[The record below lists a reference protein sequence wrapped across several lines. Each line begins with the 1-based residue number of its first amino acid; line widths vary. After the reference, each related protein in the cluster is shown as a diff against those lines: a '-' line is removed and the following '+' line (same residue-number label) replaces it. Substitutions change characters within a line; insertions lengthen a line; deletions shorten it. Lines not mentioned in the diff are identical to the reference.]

1 MDDTFAK
8 PSNSGR
14 KPGYQRRQ
22 RNVSEPD
29 IIVDR
34 SEQVEYDE
42 NPITSEEKARD
53 SAELSFCDPRER
65 EGKVYELHVRSKLPK
80 SVSKCQGKCGR
91 PIKDG
96 DIMVIRSYGKVSWT
110 DKATGKEKQRF
121 LYLHF
126 KEDCLKNY
134 GDNYYAWRRFSI

>member
-1 MDDTFAK
+1 MHSCSEQRKKDHISKFHQYSLTVDDTFAK

-53 SAELSFCDPRER
+53 SADLSFCDPRER
-65 EGKVYELHVRSKLPK
+65 GKDVRTSCPFQTSKVRFEMPRK
-80 SVSKCQGKCGR
+80 VRKAYQG
-91 PIKDG
+91 
-96 DIMVIRSYGKVSWT
+96 
-110 DKATGKEKQRF
+110 
-121 LYLHF
+121 
-126 KEDCLKNY
+126 
-134 GDNYYAWRRFSI
+134 